1 MRAGLEKHGR
11 SVAQGERGVS
21 AGVAVWINGGGEEGS
36 TDGRFTIF
44 QKSHRRIILQMKVRL
59 ETTKILPVLSQ
70 RQGKL
75 LLGVGLVSP
84 VAVSLARFGG
94 SVPVRFARV
103 AGHEAGGVV
112 ENAVLAAHHA
122 PSVPQLALQVVVE
135 RFEPSKWVRV
145 LHVLRTEKNYIWFAQ
160 QNVSNKC
167 LRST

>member
-1 MRAGLEKHGR
+1 MQA
-11 SVAQGERGVS
+11 
-21 AGVAVWINGGGEEGS
+21 
-36 TDGRFTIF
+36 
-44 QKSHRRIILQMKVRL
+44 
-59 ETTKILPVLSQ
+59 PVLSQ

-94 SVPVRFARV
+94 GVPVRFARV

-135 RFEPSKWVRV
+135 RFEPSKWGTRV
-145 LHVLRTEKNYIWFAQ
+145 TCVTITNRKKLHLVCSAECVK
-160 QNVSNKC
+160 
-167 LRST
+167 